1 MLDYCSLLQGL
12 VVWRESGV
20 SLFVFVVCCC
30 PTICADLRGAGPA
43 SLDPASIPQ
52 PWSYIYRSMPLAT
65 VLCLLVH
72 APSHGLIST
81 GPCPQPRSCIYWSM
95 PPAMVLYIDTS
106 PCPQP
111 WSNIYRSMPPAM
123 VQHLPV
129 HAHSHGPTSTGPC
142 PQPYPALA
150 SHRGPAP
157 RSPQEDVRSLVSCHP
172 HAEDTPLLPSH
183 FGV

>member
-1 MLDYCSLLQGL
+1 MVLYLQVHAPSHSLISTGPCPQPWSYIYRSMPPAIVLYLQ
-12 VVWRESGV
+12 VHAPSH
-20 SLFVFVVCCC
+20 SLIS
-30 PTICADLRGAGPA
+30 TGPC
-43 SLDPASIPQ
+43 PQ

-65 VLCLLVH
+65 VLYILVY
-72 APSHGLIST
+72 APSHG
-81 GPCPQPRSCIYWSM
+81 P
-95 PPAMVLYIDTS
+95 V
-106 PCPQP
+106 
-111 WSNIYRSMPPAM
+111 YRYKSMPPAM